1 MLKCSVS
8 QTFMATGTKE
18 QRMNSKIL
26 LLLLVACGVA
36 ACGTYNLGNV
46 RPQPNR
52 TADQQQLD
60 MLTCKDQ
67 ANLAVNSAGHQT
79 ADFFLG
85 LTVVGAPVAYA
96 NDKSR
101 ARAVFANCMQARGYV
116 VTLPGEGVPP
126 ASTVAVTAA
135 APVPGSDQLALAL
148 PGGFVL
154 RPAPEE
160 LKDVGAVFYAI
171 NGTLD
176 IGVTV
181 IPLRHEGVTDLT
193 AYASTRRAREAD
205 ALKEA
210 TWSEVTLLEIG
221 GRNAARFRVSGTT
234 SSNFKITYVSTFIE
248 GHDQIVFVNA
258 WSGATNALQQMT
270 VLESLG
276 ATVSGIS

>member
-1 MLKCSVS
+1 L
-8 QTFMATGTKE
+8 A
-18 QRMNSKIL
+18 L
-26 LLLLVACGVA
+26 LLTCGVA
-36 ACGTYNLGNV
+36 ACGTFNLGNV
-46 RPQPNR
+46 HPQANK

-67 ANLAVNSAGHQT
+67 ASLAVNSAGHQT

-96 NDKSR
+96 NDKAR
-101 ARAVFANCMQARGYV
+101 ARAVFADCMQARGYV
-116 VTLPGEGVPP
+116 VTLPGQSEPP
-126 ASTVAVTAA
+126 SVVA
-135 APVPGSDQLALAL
+135 APITVPSPVPNSDQIAMAL
-148 PGGFVL
+148 PTGFVL
-154 RPAPEE
+154 RSAPAN
-160 LKDVGAVFYAI
+160 LKAVGAIFYAV

-181 IPLRHEGVTDLT
+181 IPQRNDGVTDLT

-205 ALKEA
+205 ALKDA
-210 TWSEVTLLEIG
+210 TWTEVARLEIG
-221 GRNAARFRVSGTT
+221 GHHAAQFKVTGTT
-234 SSNFKITYVSTFIE
+234 SSNLKVTYVSTFIE

-270 VLESLG
+270 VLESLA